1 MQLSF
6 EDKQVI
12 RDALRSRVQ
21 HFVATTETST
31 HMQFS
36 FEDEQVIRDALGSRV
51 QQFVGYLATTTAADD
66 YVYAELWRCWR
77 LYVRLTDSLPF

>member
-6 EDKQVI
+6 EDEQVI

-21 HFVATTETST
+21 
-31 HMQFS
+31 
-36 FEDEQVIRDALGSRV
+36 
-51 QQFVGYLATTTAADD
+51 QFVGYLTTTTAADD